1 MKKNPLIVI
10 CLCCAFVFLMTVN
23 SLAVVEGMFYPAD
36 KAALSKTIDRFFQ
49 NVPDQKL
56 PGEPRAL
63 IVPHAGYNYSGQT
76 AAYGFKTLQGLIYD
90 TVIVIGTSHQTF
102 NDTISLYNKDYYS
115 TPLGKI
121 KIDKT
126 ITRRL
131 INSHKK
137 IVARQEPFSKEHS
150 LEVELP
156 FLQKTL
162 KDFSLVMIAMENQS
176 YENILILK
184 EQLIRLFKERPEKIL
199 IVVST
204 DLSHYYTYPIAVIKD
219 KLAVELILKG
229 DVLELVKNINNRTC
243 EMCGFGG
250 VLALT
255 YLADEMGW
263 KDRKLLYLN
272 NSGDVPAGDKK
283 RVVGYASI
291 AYFERGKTEM
301 LNESEQKVLLELA
314 RNTIK
319 NELGEKPLPS
329 TDTDSLRLGEVNGV
343 FVTLK
348 KNGQLRG
355 CIGNIIGVYPL
366 IEGVQKMA
374 LSAAFSDP
382 RFPPLREDEYKDI
395 HIEISVL
402 TPPRRIQSVDEIE
415 VGRHGIILKKG
426 FNQGVLL
433 PQVPVEWNWDL
444 DEYLVGISRKSG
456 LPPDGWKGAELFVFE
471 AQVFGEE

>member
-1 MKKNPLIVI
+1 MKRKNLIIIVFCLLLI
-10 CLCCAFVFLMTVN
+10 CLAAVN
-23 SLAVVEGMFYPAD
+23 SSAVVEGMFYPAD
-36 KAALSKTIDRFFQ
+36 KDVLSKTIDNFFM
-49 NVPDQKL
+49 NVPSRNL
-56 PGEPRAL
+56 PGEPKAL
-63 IVPHAGYNYSGQT
+63 IVPHAGYSYSGQT
-76 AAYGFKTLQGLIYD
+76 AAYGFKTLQGLHYD
-90 TVIVIGTSHQTF
+90 TVIIIGPSHQTY
-102 NDTISLYNKDYYS
+102 NDTISLYDKDYYF
-115 TPLGKI
+115 TPLGTI
-121 KIDKT
+121 KIDQK

-131 INSHKK
+131 IDSHKK
-137 IVARQEPFSKEHS
+137 IVARGEPFLKEHS

-162 KDFSLVMIAMENQS
+162 KDFSLVMITIENQS

-184 EQLIRLFKERPEKIL
+184 EQLVRLLKERPEKIL

-204 DLSHYYTYPIAVIKD
+204 DLSHYYSYPIGVIKD
-219 KLAVELILKG
+219 NLAVELILKG
-229 DVLELVKNINNRTC
+229 DPVELVNNINNRTC

-255 YLADEMGW
+255 YLANEMGW
-263 KDRKLLYLN
+263 TDRKLLYLN
-272 NSGDVPAGDKK
+272 NSGDVPGGDKQ
-283 RVVGYASI
+283 RVVGYTSI
-291 AYFERGKTEM
+291 AYFGKEKPTM
-301 LNESEQKVLLELA
+301 LNGSEQKVLLELA

-319 NELGEKPLPS
+319 NELEGKALPS
-329 TDTDSLRLGEVNGV
+329 TDTDSLRLGDVNGV

-382 RFPPLREDEYKDI
+382 RFPPLSEEEYKDI
-395 HIEISVL
+395 DIEISVL
-402 TPPRRIQSVDEIE
+402 TVPERIKSVDEIE

-444 DEYLVGISRKSG
+444 DEYLVGI
-456 LPPDGWKGAELFVFE
+456 
-471 AQVFGEE
+471 